1 MARRRKYKRRNTR
14 GRFALIYRLMIFV
27 VICGAIAAA
36 LAMFFKV
43 DRVEV
48 SGNSHYSEEEIVEAS
63 GVTIG
68 ENLFFLNKYDAA
80 ARITQSLSYAESAEI
95 SRRLPSTLCIRI
107 SECERALA
115 VKQDNSLWL
124 LCYNGKIAD
133 TVPANDK
140 GSYALLTG
148 ITLQEPAVGQTL
160 AVPEELQ
167 SKCDTMLEL
176 LQKLHEKG
184 MLTDVQELHFED
196 DAQIMLRYLDR
207 FDVQLRWTADFDY
220 KLEYLK
226 AVIERLEDNE
236 KGVIDLTQEGK
247 ASFIPQ

>member
-48 SGNSHYSEEEIVEAS
+48 SGNSRYSEEEIVAAS

-68 ENLFFLNKYDAA
+68 ENLFFLNKYEAA
-80 ARITQSLSYAESAEI
+80 ARITQRLPYAESAQI
-95 SRRLPSTLCIRI
+95 SRRLPSTLCIRVN
-107 SECERALA
+107 ECERALA
-115 VKQDNSLWL
+115 VQQEDSLWL
-124 LCYNGKIAD
+124 ICYNGKVAD

-140 GSYALLTG
+140 GSYVLLTG
-148 ITLQEPAVGQTL
+148 ITLQDPAVGQIMT
-160 AVPEELQ
+160 VPPEQQ
-167 SKCDTMLEL
+167 SKCDTLLAL
-176 LQKLHEKG
+176 LQKLHEKD
-184 MLTDVQELHFED
+184 MLADTQELHFEED
-196 DAQIMLRYLDR
+196 TQITLRYLDR
-207 FDVQLRWTADFDY
+207 FDVQMRWTADFDY

-226 AVIERLEDNE
+226 AVVERLEDNE
-236 KGVIDLTQEGK
+236 KGIIDLTQEGK